1 MATNDSAY
9 EAGDN
14 YILPHDESELHRLN
28 VQHKYLTR
36 VICGQ
41 RLIYDKTIVLD
52 KGSCVLDS
60 GTGTGAWALDLANE
74 VPDTVAIHAADV
86 SPANFPS
93 SYPPNIHFT
102 LASITSLPED
112 WSNKFDFITQR
123 FLFGALLAKE
133 WPVALSEMYRTLK
146 PGGAVQL
153 IEMDARNPVPETPAT
168 ARVRDIVGGV
178 YDAHGLN
185 SGIAEDLAGLL
196 KSAGFVDVLSEKK
209 QMPVG
214 RMFGEIGMQG
224 SLSIGGALRNMG
236 SFVVKSGLS
245 TEEEYTG
252 LVEKVKEDWDTHG
265 VQFSCRIA
273 MARKPLN

>member
-1 MATNDSAY
+1 M
-9 EAGDN
+9 
-14 YILPHDESELHRLN
+14 
-28 VQHKYLTR
+28 
-36 VICGQ
+36 
-41 RLIYDKTIVLD
+41 
-52 KGSCVLDS
+52 
-60 GTGTGAWALDLANE
+60 
-74 VPDTVAIHAADV
+74 
-86 SPANFPS
+86 
-93 SYPPNIHFT
+93 
-102 LASITSLPED
+102 
-112 WSNKFDFITQR
+112 
-123 FLFGALLAKE
+123 
-133 WPVALSEMYRTLK
+133 
-146 PGGAVQL
+146 QL